1 MDLRISDDQPTDAER
16 DAIAVVVG
24 PTPGGVADGRVV
36 VRDLDLRHLL
46 LPALA
51 EVQSRIGWVS
61 RGAMAEICRRLD
73 VPPADA
79 YGVATFY
86 ALIATEKRPPR
97 VAHVCD
103 DLACGP
109 AGGDALAEELA
120 GALAS
125 ADGHSVHTS
134 PCLGQCDRAPAVY
147 LQRAGVDDDVV
158 VHATASDVVG
168 GLGQSGI
175 VAPATVSVTPGRLL
189 ARVRAAEYSDFATLR
204 SALAMGPRAVI
215 DAVRDTGLVGRGG
228 AAFPTGI
235 KWAAV
240 AEAEGPRHLICN
252 ADESEPGTF
261 KDRVLLEST
270 PSAVVEAMAIAGT
283 AIGAEQGWLYVRGE
297 YPVATRAL
305 VEAIADAHARGV
317 LGDDVLGSGRRFD
330 IEVRRGQG
338 AYICGEETALMESIE
353 GHRGEP
359 RNKPPFPTT
368 HGLFGRPT
376 VINNVETLCNV
387 LDVVHGV
394 TPDSRLFCL
403 SGDVARPG
411 VVEASHGTPLRVLL
425 EDAGARTDELRAVL
439 LGGAAGSFVGPDLFD
454 LPLDLESARAH
465 GLSLGSGVVMAFGPD
480 TDFARVVARI
490 ARFFRD
496 ESCGQCVPCRIGV
509 VRQQEALG
517 RYLDGGRS
525 PRELTVLRDVDRVMT
540 DASICGL
547 GQTAAS
553 AIRSAIA
560 LELV

>member
-1 MDLRISDDQPTDAER
+1 MDLRIADDQPTEVER
-16 DAIAVVVG
+16 DAIESVAG
-24 PTPGGVADGRVV
+24 PSGATVADGRVV
-36 VRDLDLRHLL
+36 VRDRDLRHLL

-51 EVQSRIGWVS
+51 EVQSRVGWVS
-61 RGAMAEICRRLD
+61 RGAMAEICRRLH

-86 ALIATEKRPPR
+86 ALISTEERPGR

-103 DLACGP
+103 DIACAP
-109 AGGDALAEELA
+109 AGGEALADALVKAL
-120 GALAS
+120 GASPGYA
-125 ADGHSVHTS
+125 VHRS

-147 LQRAGVDDDVV
+147 LQRAAVDDDVV
-158 VHATASDVVG
+158 VHATVDDVVARLDATG
-168 GLGQSGI
+168 TA
-175 VAPATVSVTPGRLL
+175 APETASVTPGRLL
-189 ARVRAAEYSDFATLR
+189 DRLRDAAASDFAALR
-204 SALAMGPRAVI
+204 AARAMGPGAVI
-215 DAVRDTGLVGRGG
+215 DAVRDSGLVGRGG
-228 AAFPTGI
+228 ASFPTGI

-240 AEAEGPRHLICN
+240 AAAAGPRHLICN

-261 KDRVLLEST
+261 KDRVLLESA
-270 PSAVVEAMAIAGT
+270 PAAVIESMAIAGT
-283 AIGAEQGWLYVRGE
+283 AIGAEHGWVYIRGE

-305 VEAIADAHARGV
+305 HDAIADARARGA
-317 LGDDVLGSGRRFD
+317 LGDDVLGSGLRFD

-387 LDVVHGV
+387 LDIVHGG

-411 VVEASHGTPLRVLL
+411 VIEAPLGTPLRELL
-425 EDAGARTDELRAVL
+425 DDAGARTDDLRAVL

-454 LPLDLESARAH
+454 LPLDVESARAH
-465 GLSLGSGVVMAFGPD
+465 GLGLGSGVVMALGPD
-480 TDFARVVARI
+480 SDVARVVTRI
-490 ARFFRD
+490 AQFFRD
-496 ESCGQCVPCRIGV
+496 ESCGQCVPCRVGV

-517 RYLDGGRS
+517 RYLDGGRA
-525 PRELTVLRDVDRVMT
+525 REELTLLRDVDRVMT